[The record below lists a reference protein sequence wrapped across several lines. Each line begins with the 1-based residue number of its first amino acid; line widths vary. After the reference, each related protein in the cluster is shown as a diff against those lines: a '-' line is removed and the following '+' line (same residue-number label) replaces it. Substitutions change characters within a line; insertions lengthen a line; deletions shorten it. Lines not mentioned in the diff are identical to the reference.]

1 MQPFNHL
8 KIWQRS
14 HALSITIRKL
24 TQRRS
29 FRGYADVR
37 GQINRSSSSV
47 PWNISEGCGAD
58 SKADFAKF
66 LDVSIKSLNE
76 VESQLTTCADL
87 DLIPREICTRLT
99 AETIEIRKMTHAY
112 RVKVLRTRREEG
124 EE

>member
-29 FRGYADVR
+29 FRGYSDLK

-47 PWNISEGCGAD
+47 PWNIAEGCGAD

-66 LDVSIKSLNE
+66 LGVSIKSLNE
-76 VESQLTTCADL
+76 AESQLKTCSDL
-87 DLIPREICTRLT
+87 ALIPPELCARLA
-99 AETIEIRKMTHAY
+99 AEAVEIRKMTHSY
-112 RVKVLRTRREEG
+112 RQKVMRTWREEG
-124 EE
+124 KG

>member
-14 HALSITIRKL
+14 HALSIAIRKL

-29 FRGYADVR
+29 FRGYADIK

-47 PWNISEGCGAD
+47 PWNIAEGCGAE

-66 LDVSIKSLNE
+66 LDTSIKSLNE
-76 VESQLTTCADL
+76 AESQLQTCGDL
-87 DLIPREICTRLT
+87 ALIPMDVCTQLT
-99 AETIEIRKMTHAY
+99 
-112 RVKVLRTRREEG
+112 
-124 EE
+124 